1 MGKSFIDEALRKNP
15 GTPAVNTGDSNV
27 PPMPGADDIELEEIL
42 QTLKVRIKIFGCGG
56 GGSNT
61 ISRLS
66 EEGVVGAEM
75 FAVNTDAAHLL
86 AIHAPRKMLIGRRCT
101 KGLGAGALPE
111 VGEQAAKET
120 EDELKKTVQDTD
132 IVFVTCGLGGGTGT
146 GSAPVIAKLARE
158 AGAMVIAVVTV
169 PFRSE
174 GNLRMLNAVHG
185 LERLRSSADTVIVVP
200 NDKLLSLVPKLPLNQ
215 AFKVADEVLMHAIKG
230 ITEIVTRPGLV
241 NLDYSDLKTVMK
253 GSGLAMIGI
262 GESSDDDR
270 AAIATNEALASP
282 LLDVKIDGAMGALI
296 NVTGGPDMTVAEAEK
311 VAEIVGQRISQN
323 ARIIWGCRVEP
334 DFEKNIRVM
343 LVVTGLKEGP
353 NVMKGTAA
361 GAMDTHLDMVR

>member
-15 GTPAVNTGDSNV
+15 GTPATNTGDSSV
-27 PPMPGADDIELEEIL
+27 PPMPGADDVELEQIL
-42 QTLKVRIKIFGCGG
+42 QTLKVKIKIFGCGG

-61 ISRLS
+61 ISRLA
-66 EEGVVGAEM
+66 EDGVVGAEM

-86 AIHAPRKMLIGRRCT
+86 AIRAPRKLLIGRRCT

-120 EDELKKTVQDTD
+120 EDDLKKNVAETD

-146 GSAPVIAKLARE
+146 GAAPYIAKLARD
-158 AGAMVIAVVTV
+158 AGAMVISVVTV
-169 PFRSE
+169 PFKSE

-185 LERLRSSADTVIVVP
+185 LERLRIASDTVIVVP
-200 NDKLLSLVPKLPLNQ
+200 NDKLLVLVPKLPLNQ
-215 AFKVADEVLMHAIKG
+215 AFKVADEVLMHAIRG
-230 ITEIVTRPGLV
+230 ITEIITRPGLV
-241 NLDYSDLKTVMK
+241 NLDYSDLKTIMK

-262 GESSDDDR
+262 GESEEDDR
-270 AAIATNEALASP
+270 AAIATNEALTSP
-282 LLDVKIDGAMGALI
+282 LLDVRIDGAMGALV

-311 VAEIVGQRISQN
+311 VAEIVGQKISPN

-334 DFEKNIRVM
+334 DLEKTVRVM

-353 NVMKGTAA
+353 NVLKGTSA
-361 GAMDTHLDMVR
+361 GSMDTHLDMVR